1 MEPQRLKF
9 QNLDSL
15 TSGNANTHTILSKE
29 HKFYALQEAI
39 LPFEVELN
47 EDGSLNVDS
56 NNIENDDALGFESF
70 GGVLDYAISAHPKVD
85 PMSGNLLF
93 HSYSPAPDK
102 VSESGYFKV
111 GEYNVA
117 TRQVES
123 YYGIKNE
130 DGHTSMAHDL
140 MFTTNHF
147 VLYDNSAH
155 FDLISMFDGKFFNWK
170 PEHNL
175 RIGLA
180 PRHQANA
187 TGDDVVW
194 FDVGSPQI
202 MIHPLNAWE
211 EDDGTV
217 VLWAPI
223 GDYFDISLDKG
234 NNVYYMV
241 EYRMNPNTGETTKT
255 IIDKEWN
262 IEFPRIRPDFIG
274 QFGRFGTAT
283 IMEPKLGGDG
293 LFKGF
298 VIYDMLEKKTH
309 KTVLY
314 REGDVGG
321 EAVVIPKPGTFKSH
335 EFYVGT
341 MIRNVKEEKSYFVL
355 YDGET
360 GGLAARVELPHR
372 VPSGLHCGWLPEEQL
387 RGHVDYHAGLKK
399 QQTMTTVSKY

>member
-1 MEPQRLKF
+1 
-9 QNLDSL
+9 
-15 TSGNANTHTILSKE
+15 
-29 HKFYALQEAI
+29 
-39 LPFEVELN
+39 
-47 EDGSLNVDS
+47 
-56 NNIENDDALGFESF
+56 
-70 GGVLDYAISAHPKVD
+70 
-85 PMSGNLLF
+85 
-93 HSYSPAPDK
+93 
-102 VSESGYFKV
+102 VSESGNFKV
-111 GEYNVA
+111 GEYNMA

-130 DGHTSMAHDL
+130 DGHASMAHDL

-155 FDLISMFDGKFFNWK
+155 FDPIAMFEGKFFNWK

-298 VIYDMLEKKTH
+298 VIYDMLEKKPH

-360 GGLAARVELPHR
+360 GGLTARVELPHR
-372 VPSGLHCGWLPEEQL
+372 VPSGLHCEWLSEEQL
-387 RGHVDYHAGLKK
+387 RRHVDYHAGLKK